1 MTDDLKTC
9 LKAGNYMRA
18 CALIKTEDVHELLEI
33 DGQVKSPL
41 WFAARFRLPETVAL
55 LLKLGADPNQRF
67 ADGTTPAHAAALFC
81 YYENANN
88 DHVVEML
95 AKAGADFD
103 APNALLWTARDILN
117 ELEIPFPQ

>member
-55 LLKLGADPNQRF
+55 LLKLGADPN
-67 ADGTTPAHAAALFC
+67 
-81 YYENANN
+81 
-88 DHVVEML
+88 HVVEML

-117 ELEIPFPQ
+117 ELEIPFAQ